1 MLKQSCDME
10 LHNLLGEMFF
20 YTYCQRLQI
29 AVVFFYGSLL
39 SDTINGLFCSVAEP
53 LRSK

>member
-29 AVVFFYGSLL
+29 VVVFFTAACFQIQLMGYFAALL
-39 SDTINGLFCSVAEP
+39 HL
-53 LRSK
+53 